1 MIEPATVF
9 FGISVTCIVVRIVT
23 SDRVRVEFRFLQVRY
38 VQKRIAA
45 GNRRVRRIMARNARR
60 QAKVQRWIKEL

>member
-1 MIEPATVF
+1 MIEPTTILL
-9 FGISVTCIVVRIVT
+9 GISATCIVVRIVT
-23 SDRVRVEFRFLQVRY
+23 SDRVRVEFRFLRVRY

-45 GNRRVRRIMARNARR
+45 GNRRVRRIMASNARR